1 MADQNQ
7 LDHLTAGSL
16 HLFSREELANR
27 LAEGR
32 PLRIKAGFDP
42 TAPDLHL
49 GHLVLLRKLRAFQ
62 DAGHQVII
70 VVGDFT
76 ATIGDPTGRTVLRKP
91 LSPGEVDANALTYE
105 RQLFRVLDKERTRVV
120 RNSTWLRPLPAAGL
134 IELAAEHTVARMLER
149 DDFEA
154 RFRHGHPIALHEFLY
169 PVLQGYDSVVLEAD
183 VELGGSDQLFNL
195 LMGRR
200 MQAHRGQTP
209 QIVLTM
215 PLLVGLDGS
224 QKMSKSLGNHVALE
238 DSPQEIY
245 GKIMSIPDALMWDY
259 LTLLTDHD
267 QAMLTSW
274 RRHVEAGANPR
285 DIKMQL
291 AFAVVAMLHDEQAA
305 MGAQET
311 FVAVVQ
317 KRQLPEDMP
326 IIEITCESAAMPLP
340 QALKQAG
347 LVASTSEAMRL
358 IKQGGVHLDGERVAV
373 ATYALLPPCEHIVQ
387 VGKRRF
393 AKLCI
398 KTLDKGFEDRQ
409 NDPP

>member
-1 MADQNQ
+1 MHAEDQ
-7 LDHLTAGSL
+7 LERLTAGSL
-16 HLFSREELANR
+16 QLISREELASR
-27 LAEGR
+27 LKEGR

-49 GHLVLLRKLRAFQ
+49 GHLVLLRKLRTFQ
-62 DAGHQVII
+62 QAGHQVII

-76 ATIGDPTGRTVLRKP
+76 ATIGDPSGRTVLRKP
-91 LSPGEVDANALTYE
+91 LSPEEVDANALTYE
-105 RQLFRVLDKERTRVV
+105 RQLFRVLDRDATMVV
-120 RNSTWLRPLPAAGL
+120 RNSEWLRPLPAAGL

-149 DDFEA
+149 DDFET
-154 RFRHGHPIALHEFLY
+154 RFRNGQPIALHEFLY
-169 PVLQGYDSVVLEAD
+169 PVLQGYDSVALQAD

-200 MQAHRGQTP
+200 MQAHRRTMP

-238 DSPQEIY
+238 DQPHDIY
-245 GKIMSIPDALMWDY
+245 GKIMSIPDALIWDY

-267 QAMLTSW
+267 QVTVMAWQRSVT
-274 RRHVEAGANPR
+274 EGANPR
-285 DIKMQL
+285 DIKMRL
-291 AFAVVAMLHDEQAA
+291 AFAVVAMLHDGQTASK
-305 MGAQET
+305 AQEA

-317 KRQLPEDMP
+317 RHQMPDDMP
-326 IIEITCESAAMPLP
+326 TIELACASPELPLP

-347 LVASTSEAMRL
+347 LVGSTSEAMRL
-358 IKQGGVHLDGERVAV
+358 IKQGGVHLDGQRVVV
-373 ATYALLPPCEHIVQ
+373 ATYALPSPGEHIVQ

-393 AKLCI
+393 ARLCL
-398 KTLDKGFEDRQ
+398 KALDKGSEDRQ
-409 NDPP
+409 NSPP